1 MDPKRIVFLRW
12 LPVLLAIL
20 LLGVSACNHTENSFR
35 PAPHFTLKDLEG
47 RRVSLNEF
55 DGKIVLLDFWATWC
69 PPCRQSIPELIKLQ
83 DRYGDEGLV
92 IVGVSLD
99 DPARASDRALQ
110 DFIEKNRMNYPVL
123 RGEEAV
129 VRDYF
134 GNEKIGIP
142 TMFVINREGEIVDR
156 HVGFVPGAV
165 EESLAKVL

>member
-1 MDPKRIVFLRW
+1 MNSKRIGFHRW
-12 LPVLLAIL
+12 LPAFLAIL
-20 LLGVSACNHTENSFR
+20 LLGVLACNHTESSLR

-55 DGKIVLLDFWATWC
+55 DGMIVLLDFWATWC

-99 DPARASDRALQ
+99 DPERTSDRALQ
-110 DFIEKNRMNYPVL
+110 DFIEQNSINYPVL

-134 GNEKIGIP
+134 GDEKVGIP